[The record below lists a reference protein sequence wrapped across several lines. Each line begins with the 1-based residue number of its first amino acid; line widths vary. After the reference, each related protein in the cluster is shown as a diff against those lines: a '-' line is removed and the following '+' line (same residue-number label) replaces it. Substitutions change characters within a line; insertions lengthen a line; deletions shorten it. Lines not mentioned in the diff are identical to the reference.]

1 MILDYAHHLAA
12 QFAARGMPE
21 VEVFADAFVAY
32 NGRASARLI
41 DPAVDLARERDGL
54 RPRPWILPAPP

>member
-32 NGRASARLI
+32 NGRPGARLV
-41 DPAVDLARERDGL
+41 DPAVDLAREHDGL
-54 RPRPWILPAPP
+54 AHRRWILPAP